1 MIQSFEVVNA
11 PNMNGG
17 KSWLVFAGVELLAE
31 LVDGMILSR
40 DECSD
45 EEREQAVN
53 LLVGLQVGLS

>member
-40 DECSD
+40 DECLD
-45 EEREQAVN
+45 DEREQAIA
-53 LLVGLQVGLS
+53 LLEGIRLGLS